1 MAISTISVTA
11 NTSTISVDT
20 TTNTVSVTS
29 TPTTVSVGTATQVTT
44 AEIRGAL
51 SNVSPILYN
60 STSGVF
66 SFDGSSVFTGRTT
79 DDLAEGSTNKYFTA
93 ARARSNISVTDGGG
107 LGNLAYNSSTG
118 VITYNG
124 ASDLELRSK
133 ISVTDSGGF
142 GSLTYSNATGVINFT
157 GTSTTDVRGSIS
169 GGTGVTYNSGTGVIS
184 ALGLNS
190 TSSSFATEGVM
201 ANTHA
206 IYPTGRQYSEAYDV
220 GISYD
225 SSTGGFSVA
234 YPQKSFHARFKN
246 TAIDTT
252 RGHVL
257 AVTGYDASN
266 DIPIVDYLDTTLA
279 GNSIVAGVYMESI
292 GTVSNSAVS
301 YPKVAVATQG
311 YITSGAYNGLSGLKT
326 GDILYATKV
335 GSRGGYTSTIPTN
348 TYNGIVD
355 PIGKIVEQ
363 DGTLYTLY
371 IDVTQPAI
379 DTSNISLTQGSA
391 TQTAGRPV
399 IGVSGS
405 EIEVGSGGSAGLTV
419 VNRPT
424 GHRIN
429 LSLTSIT
436 GVSDVAKTFE
446 VSGHLGGNNK
456 NIALQ
461 DINLANLD
469 NATSGFVSNAQVLS
483 HISSSPLTV
492 GGNLNVSGNIIATGN
507 IDYENVTDLFVTDQK
522 ITLNA
527 NAATNSNVQI
537 IANRPQSTS
546 VEVKWNEDTDKW
558 TFTNNGSTYYNIPT
572 STSDLAEGT
581 NLYYTDGRFD
591 TRLATKSTSNL
602 SEGTNLYYTVA
613 RANTAIT
620 DYDGALTPSS
630 LTATG
635 NIQGAY
641 VKGNGSELSGL
652 TTTQVS
658 EGTNLYY
665 TTARANSAIADYT
678 GTISTGNTI
687 SGTTVT
693 ATSSAKTNKIEPNS
707 GNDLDLYDVNKLKY
721 NADKS
726 NIHWNTGNVTQ
737 IGSVLRK
744 TTGALVFYNSETVTT
759 GSTNQGLIGST
770 DVGGVMATRSPAWNG
785 GPTGGVLG
793 IDGSAVMTAGS
804 NVVQLTGLQKLTSS
818 NVPAAGGELN
828 YYYLGLY
835 AASLGYNPRT
845 TVDLATVFH
854 SNMALKFSN
863 TSLASFDGPFPKGT
877 VVSSVANSSATGG
890 IANVIMS
897 NPAERTTTFTIGS
910 ALDAFGLYHTVR
922 DTSTGDYRFL
932 SGVSGDGLLH
942 QTPNGLR
949 STGPND
955 FSIEGTAELG
965 ANYFQRFTS
974 TSLSNV
980 NGSITATDFTKAN
993 LSVANSPNVI
1003 EHENGFHRFKNTI
1016 VVGDKSD
1023 TSSRNL
1029 HTDPNPGFGLN
1040 IQWSGLGDT
1049 DVYGST
1055 VQPAMTFSNF
1065 TDGSLQSSSGFEDKA
1080 GPRVML
1086 GSFNGNKENNWT
1098 NWYPRQGQELGKFSW
1113 YSTSGESSSLSTTIP
1128 PAAITAIAS
1137 HDWDTTANVS
1147 LDIIHYA
1154 QNKTAADQIAFLK
1167 HSEDTSIGASSGKQV
1182 KIGQGGA
1189 VGSDV
1194 RTSSNLAAT
1203 HLTVDATE
1211 TELFNRLQLY
1221 SLTTTEINALSSPQ
1235 AGQVVYNSTL
1245 NQMCIYNGSAWQK
1258 ITQATM

>member
-1 MAISTISVTA
+1 MAIANIQVTA

-44 AEIRGAL
+44 SEIRGAL

-60 STSGVF
+60 STSGVI
-66 SFDGSSVFTGRTT
+66 SFDGSSVFVGRTT

-169 GGTGVTYNSGTGVIS
+169 AGTGITYNSSTGVIS
-184 ALGLNS
+184 GLGLNS

-201 ANTHA
+201 ANVHA

-246 TAIDTT
+246 TAIDSV

-257 AVTGYDASN
+257 AVTGYDAVL
-266 DIPIVDYLDTTLA
+266 DIPIVDYLDIT
-279 GNSIVAGVYMESI
+279 NSANSTVAGVYMESL
-292 GTVSNSAVS
+292 GTVSNSSVS

-311 YITSGAYNGLSGLKT
+311 YITTGALYGLSGLKT
-326 GDILYATKV
+326 GDILYATTT
-335 GSRGGYTSTIPTN
+335 GSAPNTRGGYTSTIPTN
-348 TYNGIVD
+348 GFGGKVD
-355 PIGKIVEQ
+355 PVGKIVEQ

-371 IDVTQPAI
+371 IDVTGPAI
-379 DTSNISLTQGSA
+379 NTSNLSLTQGSA

-399 IGVSGS
+399 IGVDAVKGITAQSGTTAGITISGS
-405 EIEVGSGGSAGLTV
+405 STNPTIGINPGFMPSTVNMLATDKFLISDGGATGSVLPQYV
-419 VNRPT
+419 
-424 GHRIN
+424 
-429 LSLTSIT
+429 
-436 GVSDVAKTFE
+436 
-446 VSGHLGGNNK
+446 
-456 NIALQ
+456 
-461 DINLANLD
+461 NLANLD
-469 NATSGFVSNAQVLS
+469 NTFAQFSSNAQTVA
-483 HISSSPLTV
+483 HIATAPLTV

-652 TTTQVS
+652 TTTQVG

-737 IGSVLRK
+737 IGSSLRQ
-744 TTGALVFYNSETVTT
+744 TTGALVFYNSEAVTT
-759 GSTNQGLIGST
+759 GSTNLGLIGSNN
-770 DVGGVMATRSPAWNG
+770 VGGVMATRSGAWNG
-785 GPTGGVLG
+785 GPTGGVRG

-804 NVVQLTGLQKLTSS
+804 NVVQLTGLQSLVT
-818 NVPAAGGELN
+818 NAAN

-835 AASLGYNPRT
+835 TATPRT

-854 SNMALKFSN
+854 PNMALKFSN

-910 ALDAFGLYHTVR
+910 ALDAFGIYHTVR

-932 SGVSGDGLLH
+932 SGVSGQGLLH
-942 QTPNGLR
+942 QAASDLT

-955 FSIEGTAELG
+955 FATEGTAELG

-980 NGSITATDFTKAN
+980 NGSITATDFTKSN
-993 LSVANSPNVI
+993 VSVANSPNLI

-1016 VVGDKSD
+1016 MVGDKSD

-1029 HTDPNPGFGLN
+1029 HTDTIAGFGMN
-1040 IQWSGLGDT
+1040 IQWSGLGDS
-1049 DVYGST
+1049 DIYGST

-1080 GPRVML
+1080 GPRIML

-1098 NWYPRQGQELGKFSW
+1098 NWYPRQGQELGKYSW
-1113 YSTSGESSSLSTTIP
+1113 YSSSGDSAGLSTTVP
-1128 PAAITAIAS
+1128 PGAITAIAS
-1137 HDWDTTANVS
+1137 HDWDVSANVS

-1154 QNKTAADQIAFLK
+1154 QNKTDADQIAFLK
-1167 HSEDTSIGASSGKQV
+1167 HAEDTSIGAGNGKKV

-1189 VGSDV
+1189 IGSDV

-1245 NQMCIYNGSAWQK
+1245 GQVCVYSGVASAWQK